1 MVPVDEQYLDTFD
14 WRLYTTGLVLR
25 QKGTRFILASHS
37 GMPVL
42 EASGPRKFRYM
53 SECFRRFFPIHGD
66 GPVGDCD
73 ARGVISLLSARFN
86 GTANGSATQGIG
98 GDFELPG
105 REFFAQASPV

>member
-1 MVPVDEQYLDTFD
+1 MKSGSLAFTWNVSAGFDRLFEKIRNLFSLQEETVVPVDEQYLDTFD

-53 SECFRRFFPIHGD
+53 SECFRRFFPAAPMLWKK
-66 GPVGDCD
+66 PV
-73 ARGVISLLSARFN
+73 VPK
-86 GTANGSATQGIG
+86 T
-98 GDFELPG
+98 
-105 REFFAQASPV
+105 